1 MGKIIALANQKGGV
15 AKTTSCYNI
24 AAQKASGGSRVLMID
39 LDPQA
44 SLTIAAGMEPGADEL
59 GGMNSCKLFDKK
71 TDPLSCCFEVEAA
84 GMENLYII
92 PSDIDLAKTE
102 RNLSVS
108 RNSAVQLRMTTQK
121 LRDHFDFIF
130 IDCPPQ
136 LGTLLENALTAADEV
151 LIPVKTDYLA
161 YRAIGALMETIEGI
175 QSGDGDRS
183 LNPDLKIGGVIA
195 TLHKRTS
202 SEHKEILSLLENEY
216 DLMGVIGDTVAAN
229 RGVLNGR
236 PVVLAEPSSDVAQSY
251 KAIAEKI

>member
-1 MGKIIALANQKGGV
+1 
-15 AKTTSCYNI
+15 
-24 AAQKASGGSRVLMID
+24 
-39 LDPQA
+39 
-44 SLTIAAGMEPGADEL
+44 
-59 GGMNSCKLFDKK
+59 
-71 TDPLSCCFEVEAA
+71 
-84 GMENLYII
+84 MENLYII